1 MPPFSFLTPVFN
13 AVLGLPWMGFYDVA
27 RVVFIVLDVVLVFA
41 LVYTYRRALEVRPQN
56 WFYGTYT
63 PGVAHKHAFDVP
75 RYRKHW
81 GEIKS
86 HAEDSPPQSLTLAVI
101 AADNLVDDALK
112 EMGLEGEHMADRL
125 EQLHKADLPSLDDIW
140 RAHRIRN
147 DLVHTVGFTLTPNE
161 TREVLEVYEKFLLEL
176 GALE

>member
-1 MPPFSFLTPVFN
+1 MFAFLAPIMQT
-13 AVLGLPWMGFYDVA
+13 VLGLPWVGFYYLA
-27 RVVFIVLDVVLVFA
+27 RVVFVILDVVLVGA
-41 LVYTYRRALEVRPQN
+41 LIYTWRKAREVRPQN
-56 WFYGTYT
+56 WFYGTAAT
-63 PGVAHKHAFDVP
+63 AAAHEHAFDVP

-81 GEIKS
+81 DDIRA
-86 HAEDSPPQSLTLAVI
+86 HAEESPPQSLTLAVI

-125 EQLHKADLPSLDDIW
+125 EQLHRADLPSLDDLW

-161 TREVLEVYEKFLLEL
+161 TRGVLDVYERFLLEL

>member
-1 MPPFSFLTPVFN
+1 MFSFLNPIVGT
-13 AVLGLPWMGFYDVA
+13 VLGLPWVGFYDLS
-27 RVVFIVLDVVLVFA
+27 RVVFIILDVVLVGA
-41 LVYTYRRALEVRPQN
+41 WIYTWQRAREVRPQN
-56 WFYGTYT
+56 WFYGVTA
-63 PGVAHKHAFDVP
+63 PEVGHKHAFDVP

-81 GEIKS
+81 DDLKA
-86 HAEDSPPQSLTLAVI
+86 HAEESPPQSLTLAVI

-125 EQLHKADLPSLDDIW
+125 EQLHRGDLPSLDDLW

-161 TREVLEVYEKFLLEL
+161 TREVLDVYERFLLEL